1 MRTFSS
7 TVQSL
12 INQDT
17 VDFFFLIDLEFDT
30 HHRLS
35 SLPYE
40 VEYPPSSGNTYA
52 ANGAILEVD
61 SPKFSSVVDRES
73 YRIVVVED
81 DDNTFKG
88 EIENNVVGKNITARV
103 GFFDSNGD
111 PVLNVDD
118 TLLVYK
124 GYVDSPA
131 ISNNFDNKIVTF
143 EGTSPMADLDM
154 VISFIGSKNGIKQKD
169 SNDESFSNVYGESI
183 IKLKWG
189 KV

>member
-17 VDFFFLIDLEFDT
+17 VDFFFLIDLEFST
-30 HHRLS
+30 TYRLS
-35 SLPYE
+35 SLPYN
-40 VEYPPSSGNTYA
+40 VTFNGNTYE

-61 SPKFSSVVDRES
+61 SPRFSSVVDRES
-73 YRIVVVED
+73 YRVVVVED
-81 DDNTFKG
+81 ENNTFKT

-103 GFFDSNGD
+103 GFLDSNGD

>member
-7 TVQSL
+7 TVQNL
-12 INQDT
+12 ISQDT
-17 VDFFFLIDLEFDT
+17 VDFFFLIDLEFST
-30 HHRLS
+30 TYRLS
-35 SLPYE
+35 SLPYD
-40 VEYPPSSGNTYA
+40 VTFDGNNYT

-73 YRIVVVED
+73 YRVVVVED
-81 DDNTFKG
+81 DNDTFKG
-88 EIENNVVGKNITARV
+88 EIDQNVVGKDMTVRV

-111 PVLNVDD
+111 PVLTTNDV
-118 TLLVYK
+118 LLVYK

-131 ISNNFDNKIVTF
+131 ISNNFDNKLVTF
-143 EGTSPMADLDM
+143 EGTSPMSDLDM
-154 VISFIGSKNGIKQKD
+154 VIPFIGSKNGIKQKD
-169 SNDESFSNVYGESI
+169 EDDESFSNIYGESV

>member
-17 VDFFFLIDLEFDT
+17 VDFFFLIDLEFST
-30 HHRLS
+30 TYRLS
-35 SLPYE
+35 SLPYN
-40 VEYPPSSGNTYA
+40 VTFNGNTYE

-73 YRIVVVED
+73 YRVVVVED
-81 DDNTFKG
+81 ENNTFKT
-88 EIENNVVGKNITARV
+88 EIGNNVVGKNITARV
-103 GFFDSNGD
+103 GFFDSTGD